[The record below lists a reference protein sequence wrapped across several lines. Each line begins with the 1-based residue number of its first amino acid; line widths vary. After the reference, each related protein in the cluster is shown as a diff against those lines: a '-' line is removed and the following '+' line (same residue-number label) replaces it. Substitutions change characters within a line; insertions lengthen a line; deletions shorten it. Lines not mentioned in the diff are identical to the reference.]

1 MAVDRRA
8 FVKGGVALGALT
20 GSAALRGQPGPGE
33 TAGSETV
40 YDKPYIDV
48 DEWRDKPVRHRYVH
62 GGFTGTDARFVMF
75 LPPKEAYRGRFFQAI
90 NAVPLTE
97 DLAANVMGSVDEF
110 VGFCIDSGGAA
121 VASNMG
127 GFNATANPTMRT
139 DPTISTFRVSAATAR
154 YVRIVAAQ
162 MYGPHRTY
170 GYAFGGS
177 GGGYR
182 TLGCAQNS
190 DAFDGVVPFMHPC
203 PAAIPNGF
211 AVRARGLRVL
221 KDKLPH
227 IADAQEPGGGQ
238 VRDILNEEELTV
250 YEELTKHGFPSRTWV
265 FHETMGIGA
274 LAILYQSIL
283 AKDPGYFRD
292 FWMLPGY
299 LGKDRPELFT
309 EARLQHSSKIVRV
322 VTSADAAAKGIPA
335 PGRTTAGQTGD
346 ADVAWKALQ
355 NSHGGQALP
364 VGLELESAP
373 PTGKSLVGANIVV
386 ETGPSAGKLLVLGG
400 MEGRTALFQF
410 GPSSGSLREVTDAI
424 REGHRVRID
433 NSDFLAFETYY
444 RHALLGPDSY
454 VCNQFRRPDGVPIY
468 PQRKELMNNGFVL
481 SSVGKPITGEFHGK
495 MIVLQY
501 LLDWDAH
508 GWFADW
514 YRNKVRSAQGTR
526 MSDRYRLYFVD
537 HCTHGQAPDPT
548 RTVPYT
554 GALQQALRD
563 LSAWVEK
570 GIAPLTETR
579 YEVKESQIVVPQTAD
594 ERKGLQPVVT
604 LTANGGARAEVRVG
618 EQVQF
623 TAVVAAPEGA
633 GAIVS
638 AEWDFAAGPEPV
650 AGEDGRF
657 GDKASFTPAPR
668 VKLAHSHSFEK
679 PGTYYPALR
688 VHSHR
693 QGDAGARYARVAN
706 LGRVRVVVT

>member
-1 MAVDRRA
+1 MTVDRRA

-20 GSAALRGQPGPGE
+20 ASSTLQSQTGPGE
-33 TAGSETV
+33 IAGSETV
-40 YDKPYIDV
+40 FDKPYIDV
-48 DEWRDKPVRHRYVH
+48 DEWRDKPVRHRYIH
-62 GGFTGTDARFVMF
+62 GGFTGTEARFVLF
-75 LPPKEAYRGRFFQAI
+75 FPPKEIYRGRFFQAI

-97 DLAANVMGSVDEF
+97 ELAANVMGSVDEF
-110 VGFCIDSGGAA
+110 VGFCIDSGAAA

-139 DPTISTFRVSAATAR
+139 DPTISTFRVSAAAAR
-154 YVRIVAAQ
+154 YARIVAAQ

-221 KDKLPH
+221 KDKLPL
-227 IADAQEPGGGQ
+227 IADAQEPGGSQ
-238 VRDILNEEELTV
+238 VRDVLNAEEFAV
-250 YEELTKHGFPSRTWV
+250 YDELTKHGFPSRTWV

-292 FWMLPGY
+292 FWILPGY

-309 EARLQHSSKIVRV
+309 EPRLQHSSQVVRI
-322 VTSADAAAKGIPA
+322 VTSADAAARGIPA
-335 PGRTTAGQTGD
+335 PGRTMADQRGD
-346 ADVAWKALQ
+346 SDVAWMALQ

-364 VGLELESAP
+364 VGLELENAP
-373 PTGKSLVGANIVV
+373 PAGKSLVGANIVI

-410 GPSSGSLREVTDAI
+410 GPSSGSLRDVTDAI
-424 REGHRVRID
+424 KAGHRVRID

-454 VCNQFRRPDGVPIY
+454 VCNQFRRSDGVPIY
-468 PQRKELMNNGFVL
+468 PQRKQLMNYDFVL
-481 SSVGKPITGEFHGK
+481 SSVGKPITGDFHGK

-514 YRNKVRSAQGTR
+514 YRNKVRTQQGAR

-548 RTVPYT
+548 RTVSYA

-570 GIAPLTETR
+570 GVAPLAETR
-579 YEVKESQIVVPQTAD
+579 YEVRDAQVIVPPTAD
-594 ERKGLQPVVT
+594 KRKGLQPVVT
-604 LTANGGARAEVRVG
+604 LKANGGERAEVRVG
-618 EQVQF
+618 EDVQF
-623 TAVVAAPEGA
+623 TAVAAAPAGA

-638 AEWDFAAGPEPV
+638 AEWDFTAGPEPI
-650 AGEDGRF
+650 AGDEGRF
-657 GDKASFTPAPR
+657 RDKAEIKPAAR
-668 VKLAHSHSFEK
+668 VTLSHSHRFDK

-693 QGDAGARYARVAN
+693 QGDANARYARVAN